1 MRAEELREKL
11 AAPLQLRNRM
21 RLPSRAVMAPMEGLM
36 NSPRFFRAVQ
46 ALGLAEFWMTPFL
59 GLSKNAV
66 PTPAA
71 LRRKY
76 KGYLAENIP
85 FFLQYLGHDPE
96 AAAEG
101 VLHAARAGIR
111 GVNFNFACPSRTVL
125 KSGSGGAVLL
135 DPSLVE
141 KILLAARKAVPEMC
155 ISVKMRI
162 GVRDPAECTSLLSA
176 MKNADVDLV
185 ICHARTVEENYSP
198 LPEEEKRKRMSFAA
212 EKAGKIPFFG
222 NGDIRD
228 EMTAALYMESGCDG
242 VAVARGLLQDPWI
255 LRRLRGEESPPPE
268 AARKRFLEEFG
279 KLLSGKQGAGT
290 FAECVKLAYGEDSPQ
305 FRTCLEAFRG
315 NRRSPA
321 NT

>member
-1 MRAEELREKL
+1 MSPEEMSRKL
-11 AAPLQLRNRM
+11 AAPLPLRNDVC
-21 RLPSRAVMAPMEGLM
+21 LPSRAVMAPMEGLM

-46 ALGLAEFWMTPFL
+46 ALFPAEFWMTPFL

-66 PTPAA
+66 PSPAA

-76 KGYLAENIP
+76 RVYLKENIP

-101 VLHAARAGIR
+101 VLHAAQAGIR

-125 KSGSGGAVLL
+125 KSGSGGAILT
-135 DPSLVE
+135 DPFLVE
-141 KILLAARKAVPEMC
+141 KILLAARRKVPEMC

-162 GVRDPAECTSLLSA
+162 GVRDPAECASLLSA

-185 ICHARTVEENYSP
+185 ICHARTVEEKYAP
-198 LPEEEKRKRMSFAA
+198 LPAEEKRKRMSFAA
-212 EKAGKIPFFG
+212 QKAGKIPFFG

-228 EMTAALYMESGCDG
+228 EKTAALYMESGCDG
-242 VAVARGLLQDPWI
+242 IAAARGLLQDPWL
-255 LRRLRGEESPPPE
+255 LRRLRGEKSPPPE
-268 AARKRFLEEFG
+268 EARKRFLEEFG

-290 FAECVKLAYGEDSPQ
+290 FAECVKLACGEDSPQ
-305 FRTCLEAFRG
+305 FRTCREAFG
-315 NRRSPA
+315 A
-321 NT
+321 K